1 MDTKSP
7 LIHSCCI
14 ATFLIMSILPAH
26 AGQVTMASFDF
37 DGDSYDEII
46 RTDEENGKTY
56 IRVYKKLENSYF
68 YGPFQE
74 FVVSGRL
81 VQVPEIQDI
90 NKDGQMDYFFATG
103 SDMGV
108 LYFDIIQ
115 ERFQRTNQFDFNA
128 VDAARGSNPANSVP
142 SERSRLSDLQEN
154 LKTTTETD
162 YELEQVKEI
171 LGSSET
177 PARISAPEHT
187 ADTLKTPPS
196 GALDGTRLEP
206 VGTRDTIARERIIF
220 NDTASSNVI

>member
-1 MDTKSP
+1 MNTKSP
-7 LIHSCCI
+7 LIHFCCI
-14 ATFLIMSILPAH
+14 AFFFIMFILPVQ

-37 DGDSYDEII
+37 DDDSYDEII

-56 IRVYKKLENSYF
+56 IRVYKKLDNSYF

-74 FVVSGRL
+74 FVVPGRL

-115 ERFQRTNQFDFNA
+115 QRFQRTNQFDFNA
-128 VDAARGSNPANSVP
+128 VDAARGSDAQGSVS
-142 SERSRLSDLQEN
+142 SEQSRLSDIQES
-154 LKTTTETD
+154 LETTKEAD

-171 LGSSET
+171 LASDEEPAGISSFG
-177 PARISAPEHT
+177 HT
-187 ADTLKTPPS
+187 VDTLNTSPS
-196 GALDGTRLEP
+196 GASDRTRPEP
-206 VGTRDTIARERIIF
+206 VGTRDTARDRIIF
-220 NDTASSNVI
+220 NDSASRNVI